1 MSVCRREQQPHAQ
14 AEMTASVAPGPDA
27 LQKSS
32 PLFWAW
38 TRHLQTNVR
47 QTGGG
52 TGEMWMSEPN
62 TRLSA
67 EEPKDI

>member
-47 QTGGG
+47 QTGGNWRDVDVR
-52 TGEMWMSEPN
+52 TQYSPF
-62 TRLSA
+62 R
-67 EEPKDI
+67 